1 MLGFT
6 ILWLLAQSQ
15 TTFYDAI
22 NLSRAT
28 KEGGKFSITTENQKI
43 VFAILRNYL
52 NEPLKSDSE
61 LTYDQVKSEFK
72 GNDFIYFR
80 FSMNIDESS
89 IVGTNPGMGIFSNIT
104 PLADGL
110 TKFLIKR
117 GKEEMFISVISRLQ
131 DDKKFP
137 ELRILFPNT
146 KVLIDN
152 FNSWE
157 YANFINTMKEAFD
170 KDFKML
176 LEDIPKLRTLSEND
190 TLSTDANK
198 RIRYLKSF
206 LNGDEGR
213 ILLST
218 FVIAN
223 GFISQQKLPDM
234 IHEVADTSYLGGLQ
248 PSNPD
253 IRNAIRLFDIL
264 SYSVRSNEYGKHY
277 ISFAE
282 FRDLMN
288 DSTARNIF
296 FGLIY
301 QQLKNEDIV
310 INHIHISNLLQPNS
324 VSGVQR
330 FIENLLSSYIDVDL
344 AYKELNEAKKKGETD
359 LTPYW
364 GAIFFSAND
373 FLQEATNIQ
382 IIDQRLRFPDKLQN
396 VFTAS
401 QKTLQIAHDI
411 SVRNY
416 SAVIVGTINYI
427 SETFPTSE
435 ASGGFKVLFVK
446 YGSFAANVVQAKNS
460 DDVEKAIESVALPV
474 GSATIKKRTSFNIAL
489 NGYLG
494 GFYGNEFLKASPG
507 RKWAPITGVY
517 APIGVTISKGLGRG
531 GSISLFGSII
541 DLGAFAS
548 YRLQDDTTKT
558 LPEVSLKN
566 ILAPGGGVIYGL
578 PWLPISVGYTWQL
591 GPMLREIN
599 SDSKN
604 ASDKMNHRWQFFLA
618 VDIPIVNFY
627 TNSKLK

>member
-6 ILWLLAQSQ
+6 ILWFLSQSQ
-15 TTFYDAI
+15 ITFYDAI

-28 KEGGKFSITTENQKI
+28 KEDGKFSNTTENQKY

-52 NEPLKSDSE
+52 NEPLKSDSS
-61 LTYDQVKSEFK
+61 LTYDQIISEFK
-72 GNDFIYFR
+72 DNDFINFR

-89 IVGTNPGMGIFSNIT
+89 IVGTNQGTGIFSNIT
-104 PLADGL
+104 PFADGL

-117 GKEEMFISVISRLQ
+117 GKEELFISVISKLQ
-131 DDKKFP
+131 DSTKFP

-146 KVLIDN
+146 KTLIDN

-157 YANFINTMKEAFD
+157 YANFINTIKEAFD

-176 LEDIPKLRTLSEND
+176 LADIPKLKTLSENCNC
-190 TLSTDANK
+190 SGDAK
-198 RIRYLKSF
+198 TRIKYLKSF
-206 LNGDEGR
+206 LRGDEGR

-223 GFISQQKLPDM
+223 GFISQQKVPDM
-234 IHEVADTSYLGGLQ
+234 IHEVADTSYLGGLK
-248 PSNPD
+248 PSDPD
-253 IRNAIRLFDIL
+253 IKNAIKLFDIL
-264 SYSVRSNEYGKHY
+264 SYSVRSNEYGKNY
-277 ISFAE
+277 ISFDE
-282 FRDLMN
+282 FRELMN
-288 DSTARNIF
+288 DTTARNIF

-301 QQLKNEDIV
+301 QQLKNDSITVNGTV
-310 INHIHISNLLQPNS
+310 ITSLLQPGRID
-324 VSGVQR
+324 GVQQ
-330 FIENLLSSYIDVDL
+330 FIENLLSSYIDIDL
-344 AYKELNEAKKKGETD
+344 AYTKLSEAKKKGETD
-359 LTPYW
+359 LTNYW

-373 FLQEATNIQ
+373 FLQKATNIQ
-382 IIDQRLRFPDKLQN
+382 IIDPRLKFPDKLQN
-396 VFTAS
+396 VFITG

-416 SAVIVGTINYI
+416 SAVVVGTINYI
-427 SETFPTSE
+427 SERFPASE
-435 ASGGFKVLFVK
+435 DSGGFKLLFVK
-446 YGSFAANVVQAKNS
+446 YGSFAANVVEAKNS

-474 GSATIKKRTSFNIAL
+474 GSATIKKKTSFNIAL

-507 RKWAPITGVY
+507 PKWAPITGVY
-517 APIGVTISKGLGRG
+517 APIGVTISKGLGKG

-578 PWLPISVGYTWQL
+578 PWWPISVGYTWQL

-618 VDIPIVNFY
+618 VDIPIMNFY